1 MKKSLKFLAASL
13 LFSSVLFTTPTLNTI
28 VHAEETTASTS
39 DDTSVQRARLQD
51 LVDQANSVIA
61 TAAAEY
67 TAESIESLK
76 LTLSIAQDVLTHNTE
91 AGYAGS
97 IQALTFK
104 LEALVAAPTVPS
116 TTEPSSTVP
125 ESTDSSSTT
134 PESTDSS
141 TTPSSTD
148 SSSTDSSSTTP
159 SSTGSSTTTPSS
171 TDSSSTDSSS
181 TTPSSTD
188 SSSTDSSSSDE
199 LKPTIKIADQ
209 TMYVGQSLTEEMIL
223 SWATFENA
231 DGYMVGFEIIGAPI
245 QVTQIGNTLVDPGT
259 YSIRYYISELTR
271 STANVIAEKIITLTI
286 LPENANPLKPVAP
299 IEENNETKA
308 PGNDLLT
315 PVANPVSNKNQKPIA
330 SAQTKAKQL
339 PSTGETN
346 NGMMVA
352 SAGVMLIAGAYIF
365 RKKQLAK

>member
-28 VHAEETTASTS
+28 VHAEETSVS
-39 DDTSVQRARLQD
+39 SSEDTSELRGRLET
-51 LVDQANSVIA
+51 LVAEANSVISSGS
-61 TAAAEY
+61 Y
-67 TAESIESLK
+67 TEASIEIVKNLLPGAQNALDNNLEDSYQAIVSSLK
-76 LTLSIAQDVLTHNTE
+76 NALDTLIPETTPESTDT
-91 AGYAGS
+91 
-97 IQALTFK
+97 
-104 LEALVAAPTVPS
+104 S
-116 TTEPSSTVP
+116 TTTP

-134 PESTDSS
+134 PSSTDSSS

-159 SSTGSSTTTPSS
+159 SSTDSSTTTPSS
-171 TDSSSTDSSS
+171 TDSST